1 MPFPIHRMRRLRR
14 NERLRS
20 LVRETRLT
28 PETLIYPIFV
38 CPGAN
43 VRNEIGSMP
52 GQYNLSID
60 NAVKIAREAE
70 RAGIAGI
77 ILFGIPKEK
86 DELGSDAYSNDGIV
100 QEALRAIRENVR
112 DLLLV
117 TDVCLC
123 EYTSHGHCGLIR
135 HGDVENDS
143 TLRLLA
149 ESAVSHV
156 RAGADMVAPSDMMD
170 GRVAAIRGALDR
182 EGFTNTPIMAYSAKY
197 ASAFYGPFRDA
208 AGSTP

>member
-70 RAGIAGI
+70 KAGIAGI
-77 ILFGIPKEK
+77 LLFGIPKEK
-86 DELGSDAYSNDGIV
+86 DELGSDAYAEGGIV
-100 QEALRAIRENVR
+100 QDALRAIR
-112 DLLLV
+112 
-117 TDVCLC
+117 
-123 EYTSHGHCGLIR
+123 
-135 HGDVENDS
+135 
-143 TLRLLA
+143 
-149 ESAVSHV
+149 
-156 RAGADMVAPSDMMD
+156 
-170 GRVAAIRGALDR
+170 
-182 EGFTNTPIMAYSAKY
+182 
-197 ASAFYGPFRDA
+197 
-208 AGSTP
+208 